1 MKNDVGINFRFNFIR
16 SYHSVHKLFAG
27 SSGALDQNLHSRPG
41 LVNNS
46 LDPAGRGVESTGSA
60 SGQLVGV
67 RVGHR
72 ADAICEVV
80 TGTIGVV

>member
-1 MKNDVGINFRFNFIR
+1 MDEGNSFHFKFIR
-16 SYHSVHKLFAG
+16 SYHSVQKLFAG

-46 LDPAGRGVESTGSA
+46 LNPAGRGVESTGSA

-67 RVGHR
+67 RVGHH
-72 ADAICEVV
+72 ADAIREVV
-80 TGTIGVV
+80 ASTIGVVLK